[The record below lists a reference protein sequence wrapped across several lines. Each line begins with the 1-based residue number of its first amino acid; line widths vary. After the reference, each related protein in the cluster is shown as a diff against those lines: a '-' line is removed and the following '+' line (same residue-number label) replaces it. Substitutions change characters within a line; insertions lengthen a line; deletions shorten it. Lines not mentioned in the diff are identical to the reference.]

1 LNLLTEGSKP
11 RNANWITSRLRR
23 SAMIRF
29 LFRFLG
35 LWMIAGAFVFFVY
48 DGTKS
53 IADRMLYFTKVSEFW
68 AWVHQDSLL
77 ALQPAIERHF
87 AWLWDPVVV
96 TVLAAPASLVL

>member
-1 LNLLTEGSKP
+1 
-11 RNANWITSRLRR
+11 
-23 SAMIRF
+23 MIRF

-87 AWLWDPVVV
+87 LLRLATLQDRRRRDETCKSAAWDLREYRD
-96 TVLAAPASLVL
+96 